1 MDQAPDFAQIMKLA
15 QQVASQI
22 EPPAGLTAG
31 GAMNPEEMSNVLGQ
45 ITKTVGQIVTPEMLA
60 SQFGG
65 PAIVKTNDKKK
76 KKAISSKISFES
88 TGPEDITDDVNKTTL
103 NPEREVIS
111 DRKKSEKKKRYVEI
125 VSTDE
130 DTDEDP
136 SVPRTKDMTFT
147 LSVTLDELFTG
158 AKKKLGLRRQKLE
171 PDGSFEEEKKKLSIK
186 IEPGMIEEQVIR
198 FNHMADEKQGYETGD
213 VVVSLDVE
221 DHPEF
226 IRHGNDLILEREI
239 SFAEAYSPVVYVKH
253 LSGKNYKIS
262 GAPIDIF
269 NNLDDDLLKKIPGLG
284 MPVSGEPGEFGDLFI
299 KFICVNKTKITK
311 EIIET
316 LKEIFPPLVK
326 PFVVDETETIIET
339 EFEMVTES
347 DLEYLESD
355 SDSDSDDSEDYDSD
369 DSDSDSEEQS
379 SEKIECADCDEETS
393 NAVGKK
399 EIKDLD

>member
-1 MDQAPDFAQIMKLA
+1 MDQTPDFAQIMKIA

-22 EPPAGLTAG
+22 ETPAGLTKG
-31 GAMNPEEMSNVLGQ
+31 GEMNPDEMTKVLGQ
-45 ITKTVGQIVTPEMLA
+45 ITKSVGEIVTPEMLA
-60 SQFGG
+60 SSFGTQ
-65 PAIVKTNDKKK
+65 PDIKTNNKKK
-76 KKAISSKISFES
+76 KKSITSKISFDSAGLEDV
-88 TGPEDITDDVNKTTL
+88 TDVVPPETKGK
-103 NPEREVIS
+103 PEKIVKATEKGA
-111 DRKKSEKKKRYVEI
+111 DKKKKRYVEI
-125 VSTDE
+125 ESTDE

-136 SVPRTKDMTFT
+136 TVPRTKDMAFT

-158 AKKKLGLRRQKLE
+158 AKKKLALRRQKLE

-198 FNHMADEKQGYETGD
+198 FNHMSDEKQGYETGD

-221 DHPEF
+221 DHAEF
-226 IRHGNDLILEREI
+226 TRIGNDLIIEREI
-239 SFAEAYSPVVYVKH
+239 SFAEAYSPLVYVKH
-253 LSGKNYKIS
+253 LSGKNFKIS
-262 GAPIDIF
+262 GPPIDIF

-284 MPVSGEPGEFGDLFI
+284 MPVSGEPGEYGDLFI

-326 PFVVDETETIIET
+326 PFVVDETDSIIEA

-355 SDSDSDDSEDYDSD
+355 SDSDDYSDESGSESG
-369 DSDSDSEEQS
+369 SESESDSEEC
-379 SEKIECADCDEETS
+379 SECCPVVETPE
-393 NAVGKK
+393 NVK
-399 EIKDLD
+399 EAELD

>member
-1 MDQAPDFAQIMKLA
+1 MDQTPDFAQIMKIA

-22 EPPAGLTAG
+22 ETPAGLTKG
-31 GAMNPEEMSNVLGQ
+31 GEMNPDEMTKVLGQ
-45 ITKTVGQIVTPEMLA
+45 ITKSVGEIVTPEMLA
-60 SQFGG
+60 SSFGTQ
-65 PAIVKTNDKKK
+65 PDIKTNNKKK
-76 KKAISSKISFES
+76 KKSITSKISFDS
-88 TGPEDITDDVNKTTL
+88 TGLEDVTDVVPPETKGK
-103 NPEREVIS
+103 PEKIVKATEKGA
-111 DRKKSEKKKRYVEI
+111 DKKKKRYVEI
-125 VSTDE
+125 ESTDE

-136 SVPRTKDMTFT
+136 TVPRTKDMAFT

-158 AKKKLGLRRQKLE
+158 AKKKLALRRQKLE

-198 FNHMADEKQGYETGD
+198 FNHMSDEKQGYETGD

-221 DHPEF
+221 DHAEF
-226 IRHGNDLILEREI
+226 TRIGNDLIIEREI
-239 SFAEAYSPVVYVKH
+239 SFAEAYSPLVYVKH
-253 LSGKNYKIS
+253 LSGKNFKIS
-262 GAPIDIF
+262 GPPIDIF

-284 MPVSGEPGEFGDLFI
+284 MPVSGEPGEYGDLFI

-326 PFVVDETETIIET
+326 PFVVDETDSIIEA

-355 SDSDSDDSEDYDSD
+355 SDSDDYSDESGSESG
-369 DSDSDSEEQS
+369 SESESDSEEC
-379 SEKIECADCDEETS
+379 SECCPVVETPE
-393 NAVGKK
+393 NVK
-399 EIKDLD
+399 EAELD

>member
-1 MDQAPDFAQIMKLA
+1 MKIA

-22 EPPAGLTAG
+22 ETPAGLTKG
-31 GAMNPEEMSNVLGQ
+31 GEMNPDEMTKVLGQ
-45 ITKTVGQIVTPEMLA
+45 ITKSVGEIVTPEMLA
-60 SQFGG
+60 SSFGTQ
-65 PAIVKTNDKKK
+65 PDIKTNNKKK
-76 KKAISSKISFES
+76 KKSITSKISFDS
-88 TGPEDITDDVNKTTL
+88 TGLEDVTDVVPPETKGK
-103 NPEREVIS
+103 PEKIVKATETGA
-111 DRKKSEKKKRYVEI
+111 DKKKKRYVEI
-125 VSTDE
+125 ESTDE

-136 SVPRTKDMTFT
+136 TVPRTKDMAFT

-158 AKKKLGLRRQKLE
+158 AKKKLALRRQKLE

-198 FNHMADEKQGYETGD
+198 FNHMSDEKQGYETGD

-221 DHPEF
+221 DHAEF
-226 IRHGNDLILEREI
+226 TRIGNDLIIEREI
-239 SFAEAYSPVVYVKH
+239 SFAEAYSPLVYVKH
-253 LSGKNYKIS
+253 LSGKNFKIS
-262 GAPIDIF
+262 GPPIDIF

-284 MPVSGEPGEFGDLFI
+284 MPVSGEPGEYGDLFI

-326 PFVVDETETIIET
+326 PFVVDETDSIIEA

-355 SDSDSDDSEDYDSD
+355 SDSDDYSDESGSESG
-369 DSDSDSEEQS
+369 SESESDSEEC
-379 SEKIECADCDEETS
+379 SECCPVVETPE
-393 NAVGKK
+393 NVK
-399 EIKDLD
+399 EAELD

>member
-1 MDQAPDFAQIMKLA
+1 MDQTPDFAQIMKIA

-22 EPPAGLTAG
+22 ETPAGLTKG
-31 GAMNPEEMSNVLGQ
+31 GEMNPEEMTKVLGQ
-45 ITKTVGQIVTPEMLA
+45 ITKSVGKIVTPEMLA
-60 SQFGG
+60 SSFGTQ
-65 PAIVKTNDKKK
+65 PDIKTNNKKK
-76 KKAISSKISFES
+76 KKSITSKISFDS
-88 TGPEDITDDVNKTTL
+88 TGLEDVTDVVPPETKGK
-103 NPEREVIS
+103 PEKIVKATEKGA
-111 DRKKSEKKKRYVEI
+111 DKKKRYVEI
-125 VSTDE
+125 ESTDE

-136 SVPRTKDMTFT
+136 TVPRTKDMAFT

-158 AKKKLGLRRQKLE
+158 AKKKLALRRQKLE

-198 FNHMADEKQGYETGD
+198 FNHMSDEKQGYETGD

-221 DHPEF
+221 DHTEF
-226 IRHGNDLILEREI
+226 TRIGNDLIIEREI
-239 SFAEAYSPVVYVKH
+239 SFAEAYSPLVYVKH
-253 LSGKNYKIS
+253 LSGKNFKIS
-262 GAPIDIF
+262 GPPIDIF

-284 MPVSGEPGEFGDLFI
+284 MPVSGEPGEYGDLFI

-326 PFVVDETETIIET
+326 PFVVDETDSIIEA

-355 SDSDSDDSEDYDSD
+355 SDSDDYSDESGSESG
-369 DSDSDSEEQS
+369 SESESDSEEC
-379 SEKIECADCDEETS
+379 SECCPVVETPEIVKEE
-393 NAVGKK
+393 
-399 EIKDLD
+399 ELD

>member
-1 MDQAPDFAQIMKLA
+1 MDQTPDFAQIMKIA

-22 EPPAGLTAG
+22 ETPAGLTKG
-31 GAMNPEEMSNVLGQ
+31 GEMNPDEMTKVLGQ
-45 ITKTVGQIVTPEMLA
+45 ITKSVGEIVTPEMLA
-60 SQFGG
+60 SSFGTQ
-65 PAIVKTNDKKK
+65 PDIKTNNKKK
-76 KKAISSKISFES
+76 KKSITSKISFDS
-88 TGPEDITDDVNKTTL
+88 TGLEDVTDVVPPETKGK
-103 NPEREVIS
+103 PEKIVKATEKGA
-111 DRKKSEKKKRYVEI
+111 DKKKRYVEI
-125 VSTDE
+125 ESTDE

-136 SVPRTKDMTFT
+136 TVPRTKDMAFT

-158 AKKKLGLRRQKLE
+158 AKKKLALRRQKLE

-198 FNHMADEKQGYETGD
+198 FNHMSDEKQGYETGD

-221 DHPEF
+221 DHAEF
-226 IRHGNDLILEREI
+226 TRIGNDLIIEREI
-239 SFAEAYSPVVYVKH
+239 SFAEAYSPLVYVKH
-253 LSGKNYKIS
+253 LSGKNFKIS
-262 GAPIDIF
+262 GPPIDIF

-284 MPVSGEPGEFGDLFI
+284 MPVSGEPGEYGDLFI

-326 PFVVDETETIIET
+326 PFVVDETDSIIEA

-355 SDSDSDDSEDYDSD
+355 SDSDDYSDESGSE
-369 DSDSDSEEQS
+369 SDSES
-379 SEKIECADCDEETS
+379 GSEEEECSECCPVVETPEI
-393 NAVGKK
+393 VK
-399 EIKDLD
+399 EAELD

>member
-1 MDQAPDFAQIMKLA
+1 MDQTPDFAQIMKIA

-22 EPPAGLTAG
+22 ETPAGLTKG
-31 GAMNPEEMSNVLGQ
+31 GEMNPEEMTKVLGQ
-45 ITKTVGQIVTPEMLA
+45 ITKSVGKIVTPEMLA
-60 SQFGG
+60 SSFGTQ
-65 PAIVKTNDKKK
+65 PDIKTNNKKK
-76 KKAISSKISFES
+76 KKSITSKISFDS
-88 TGPEDITDDVNKTTL
+88 TGLEDVTDVVPPETKGK
-103 NPEREVIS
+103 PEKIVKATEKGA
-111 DRKKSEKKKRYVEI
+111 DKKKRYVEI
-125 VSTDE
+125 ESTDE

-136 SVPRTKDMTFT
+136 TVPRTKDMAFT

-158 AKKKLGLRRQKLE
+158 AKKKLALRRQKLE

-198 FNHMADEKQGYETGD
+198 FNHMSDEKQGYETGD

-221 DHPEF
+221 DHAEF
-226 IRHGNDLILEREI
+226 TRIGNDLIIEREI
-239 SFAEAYSPVVYVKH
+239 SFAEAYSPIVYVKH
-253 LSGKNYKIS
+253 LSGKNFKIS
-262 GAPIDIF
+262 GPPIDIF

-284 MPVSGEPGEFGDLFI
+284 MPVSGEPGEYGDLFI

-326 PFVVDETETIIET
+326 PFVVDETDSIIEA

-355 SDSDSDDSEDYDSD
+355 SDSDDYSDESGSESG
-369 DSDSDSEEQS
+369 SESESDSEEC
-379 SEKIECADCDEETS
+379 SECCPVVETPEIVKEE
-393 NAVGKK
+393 
-399 EIKDLD
+399 ELD

>member
-1 MDQAPDFAQIMKLA
+1 MDQTPDFAQIMKIA

-22 EPPAGLTAG
+22 ETPAGLTKG
-31 GAMNPEEMSNVLGQ
+31 GEMNPDEMTKVLGQ
-45 ITKTVGQIVTPEMLA
+45 ITKSVGEIVTPEMLA
-60 SQFGG
+60 SSFGTQ
-65 PAIVKTNDKKK
+65 PDIKTNNKKK
-76 KKAISSKISFES
+76 KKSITSKISFDS
-88 TGPEDITDDVNKTTL
+88 TGLEDVTDVVPPETKGK
-103 NPEREVIS
+103 PEKIVKATETGA
-111 DRKKSEKKKRYVEI
+111 DKKKKRYVEI
-125 VSTDE
+125 ESTDE

-136 SVPRTKDMTFT
+136 TVPRTKDMAFT

-158 AKKKLGLRRQKLE
+158 AKKKLALRRQKLE

-198 FNHMADEKQGYETGD
+198 FNHMSDEKQGYETGD

-221 DHPEF
+221 DHAEF
-226 IRHGNDLILEREI
+226 TRIGNDLIIEREI
-239 SFAEAYSPVVYVKH
+239 SFAEAYSPLVYVKH
-253 LSGKNYKIS
+253 LSGKNFKIS
-262 GAPIDIF
+262 GPPIDIF

-284 MPVSGEPGEFGDLFI
+284 MPVSGEPGEYGDLFI

-326 PFVVDETETIIET
+326 PFVVDETDSIIEA

-355 SDSDSDDSEDYDSD
+355 SDSDDYSDESGSESG
-369 DSDSDSEEQS
+369 SESESDSEEC
-379 SEKIECADCDEETS
+379 SECCPVVETPE
-393 NAVGKK
+393 NVK
-399 EIKDLD
+399 EAELD

>member
-1 MDQAPDFAQIMKLA
+1 MDQTPDFAQIMKIA

-22 EPPAGLTAG
+22 ETPAGLTKG
-31 GAMNPEEMSNVLGQ
+31 GEMNPEEMTKVLGQ
-45 ITKTVGQIVTPEMLA
+45 ITKSVGEIVTPEMLA
-60 SQFGG
+60 SSFGTQ
-65 PAIVKTNDKKK
+65 PDIKTNNKKK
-76 KKAISSKISFES
+76 KKSITSKISFDSAGLEDV
-88 TGPEDITDDVNKTTL
+88 TDVVPPETKGK
-103 NPEREVIS
+103 PEKIVKATEKGA
-111 DRKKSEKKKRYVEI
+111 DKKKRYVEI
-125 VSTDE
+125 ESTDE

-136 SVPRTKDMTFT
+136 TVPRTKDMAFT

-158 AKKKLGLRRQKLE
+158 AKKKLALRRQKLE

-198 FNHMADEKQGYETGD
+198 FNHMSDEKQGYETGD

-221 DHPEF
+221 DHAEF
-226 IRHGNDLILEREI
+226 TRIGNDLIIEREI
-239 SFAEAYSPVVYVKH
+239 SFAEAYSPLVYVKH
-253 LSGKNYKIS
+253 LSGKNFKIS
-262 GAPIDIF
+262 GPPIDIF

-284 MPVSGEPGEFGDLFI
+284 MPVSGEPGEYGDLFI

-326 PFVVDETETIIET
+326 PFVVDETDSIIEA

-355 SDSDSDDSEDYDSD
+355 SDSDDYSDESGSESG
-369 DSDSDSEEQS
+369 SESESDSEEC
-379 SEKIECADCDEETS
+379 SECCPVVETP
-393 NAVGKK
+393 
-399 EIKDLD
+399 EIVKDAELD

>member
-1 MDQAPDFAQIMKLA
+1 MDQTPDFAQIMKIA

-22 EPPAGLTAG
+22 ETPAGLTKG
-31 GAMNPEEMSNVLGQ
+31 GEMNPEEMTKVLGQ
-45 ITKTVGQIVTPEMLA
+45 ITKSVGEIVTPEMLA
-60 SQFGG
+60 SSFGTQ
-65 PAIVKTNDKKK
+65 PDIKTNNKKK
-76 KKAISSKISFES
+76 KKSITSKISFDS
-88 TGPEDITDDVNKTTL
+88 TGLEDVTDVVPPETKEKSDKIVKATEKGTD
-103 NPEREVIS
+103 
-111 DRKKSEKKKRYVEI
+111 KKKRYVEI
-125 VSTDE
+125 ESTDE

-136 SVPRTKDMTFT
+136 TVPRTKDMAFT

-158 AKKKLGLRRQKLE
+158 AKKKLALRRQKLE

-198 FNHMADEKQGYETGD
+198 FNHMSDEKQGYETGD

-221 DHPEF
+221 DHAEF
-226 IRHGNDLILEREI
+226 TRIGNDLIIEREI
-239 SFAEAYSPVVYVKH
+239 SFAEAYSPLVYVKH
-253 LSGKNYKIS
+253 LSGKNFKIS
-262 GAPIDIF
+262 GPPIDIF

-284 MPVSGEPGEFGDLFI
+284 MPVSGEPGEYGDLFI

-326 PFVVDETETIIET
+326 PFVVDETDSIIEA

-355 SDSDSDDSEDYDSD
+355 SDSDDYSDESGSESG
-369 DSDSDSEEQS
+369 SESDSEEEEC
-379 SEKIECADCDEETS
+379 SECCPVVETPE
-393 NAVGKK
+393 NVK
-399 EIKDLD
+399 EAELD

>member
-1 MDQAPDFAQIMKLA
+1 MDQTPDFAQIMKIA

-22 EPPAGLTAG
+22 ETPAGLTRG
-31 GAMNPEEMSNVLGQ
+31 GEMNPEEMTKVLGQ
-45 ITKTVGQIVTPEMLA
+45 ITKSVGEIVTPEMLA
-60 SQFGG
+60 SSFGTQ
-65 PAIVKTNDKKK
+65 PDIKTNNKKK
-76 KKAISSKISFES
+76 KKSITSKISFDSAGLEDV
-88 TGPEDITDDVNKTTL
+88 TDVVPPETKGKPEKIVKATEKGTD
-103 NPEREVIS
+103 
-111 DRKKSEKKKRYVEI
+111 KKKRYVEI
-125 VSTDE
+125 ESTDE

-136 SVPRTKDMTFT
+136 TVPRTKDMAFT

-158 AKKKLGLRRQKLE
+158 AKKKLALRRQKLE

-198 FNHMADEKQGYETGD
+198 FNHMSDEKQGYETGD

-221 DHPEF
+221 DHAEF
-226 IRHGNDLILEREI
+226 TRIGNDLIIEREI
-239 SFAEAYSPVVYVKH
+239 SFAEAYSPLVYVKH
-253 LSGKNYKIS
+253 LSGKNFKIS
-262 GAPIDIF
+262 GPPIDIF

-284 MPVSGEPGEFGDLFI
+284 MPVSGEPGEYGDLFI

-326 PFVVDETETIIET
+326 PFVVDETDSIIEA

-355 SDSDSDDSEDYDSD
+355 SDSDDYSDESGSESG
-369 DSDSDSEEQS
+369 SESDSEEEEC
-379 SEKIECADCDEETS
+379 SECCPVVETPE
-393 NAVGKK
+393 NVK
-399 EIKDLD
+399 EAELD

>member
-1 MDQAPDFAQIMKLA
+1 MDQTPDFAQIMKIA

-22 EPPAGLTAG
+22 ETPAGLTKG
-31 GAMNPEEMSNVLGQ
+31 GEMNPDEMTKVLGQ
-45 ITKTVGQIVTPEMLA
+45 ITKSVGEIVTPEMLA
-60 SQFGG
+60 SSFGTQ
-65 PAIVKTNDKKK
+65 PDIKTNNKKK
-76 KKAISSKISFES
+76 KKSITSKISFDS
-88 TGPEDITDDVNKTTL
+88 TGLEDVTDVVPPETKGK
-103 NPEREVIS
+103 PEKIVKATEKGA
-111 DRKKSEKKKRYVEI
+111 DKKKRYVEI
-125 VSTDE
+125 ESTDE

-136 SVPRTKDMTFT
+136 TVPRTKDMAFT

-158 AKKKLGLRRQKLE
+158 AKKKLALRRQKLE

-198 FNHMADEKQGYETGD
+198 FNHMSDEKQGYETGD

-221 DHPEF
+221 DHAEF
-226 IRHGNDLILEREI
+226 TRIGNDLIIEREI
-239 SFAEAYSPVVYVKH
+239 SFAEAYSPLVYVKH
-253 LSGKNYKIS
+253 LSGKNFKIS
-262 GAPIDIF
+262 GPPIDIF

-284 MPVSGEPGEFGDLFI
+284 MPVSGEPGEYGDLFI

-326 PFVVDETETIIET
+326 PFVVDETDSIIEA

-355 SDSDSDDSEDYDSD
+355 SDSDDYSDESGSESG
-369 DSDSDSEEQS
+369 SESESDSEEC
-379 SEKIECADCDEETS
+379 SECCPVVETPE
-393 NAVGKK
+393 NVK
-399 EIKDLD
+399 EAELD

>member
-1 MDQAPDFAQIMKLA
+1 MDQTPDFAQIMKIA

-22 EPPAGLTAG
+22 ETPAGLTKG
-31 GAMNPEEMSNVLGQ
+31 GEMNPDEMTKVLGQ
-45 ITKTVGQIVTPEMLA
+45 ITKSVGEIVTPEMLA
-60 SQFGG
+60 SSFGTQSD
-65 PAIVKTNDKKK
+65 IKTNNKKK
-76 KKAISSKISFES
+76 KKSITSKISFDS
-88 TGPEDITDDVNKTTL
+88 TGLEDVTDVVPPETKGK
-103 NPEREVIS
+103 PEKIVKATEKGA
-111 DRKKSEKKKRYVEI
+111 DKKKKRYVEI
-125 VSTDE
+125 ESTDE

-136 SVPRTKDMTFT
+136 TVPRTKDMAFT

-158 AKKKLGLRRQKLE
+158 AKKKLALRRQKLE

-198 FNHMADEKQGYETGD
+198 FNHMSDEKQGYETGD

-221 DHPEF
+221 DHAEF
-226 IRHGNDLILEREI
+226 TRIGNDLIIEREI
-239 SFAEAYSPVVYVKH
+239 SFAEAYSPLVYVKH
-253 LSGKNYKIS
+253 LSGKNFKIS
-262 GAPIDIF
+262 GPPIDIF

-284 MPVSGEPGEFGDLFI
+284 MPVSGEPGEYGDLFI

-326 PFVVDETETIIET
+326 PFVVDETDSIIEA

-355 SDSDSDDSEDYDSD
+355 SDSDDYSDESGSESG
-369 DSDSDSEEQS
+369 SESESDSEEC
-379 SEKIECADCDEETS
+379 SECCPVVETPE
-393 NAVGKK
+393 NVK
-399 EIKDLD
+399 EAELD

>member
-1 MDQAPDFAQIMKLA
+1 MDQTPDFAQIMKIA

-22 EPPAGLTAG
+22 ETPAGLTKG
-31 GAMNPEEMSNVLGQ
+31 GEMNPDEMTKVLGQ
-45 ITKTVGQIVTPEMLA
+45 ITKSVGEIVTPEMLA
-60 SQFGG
+60 SSFGTQ
-65 PAIVKTNDKKK
+65 PDIKTNNKKK
-76 KKAISSKISFES
+76 KKSITSKISFDS
-88 TGPEDITDDVNKTTL
+88 TGLEDVTDVVPPETKGK
-103 NPEREVIS
+103 PEKIVKATEKGA
-111 DRKKSEKKKRYVEI
+111 DKKKKRYVEI
-125 VSTDE
+125 ESTDE

-136 SVPRTKDMTFT
+136 TVPRTKDMAFT

-158 AKKKLGLRRQKLE
+158 AKKKLALRRQKLE

-198 FNHMADEKQGYETGD
+198 FNHMSDEKQGYETGD

-221 DHPEF
+221 DHAEF
-226 IRHGNDLILEREI
+226 TRIGNDLIIEREI
-239 SFAEAYSPVVYVKH
+239 SFAEAYSPLVYVKH
-253 LSGKNYKIS
+253 LSGKNFKIS
-262 GAPIDIF
+262 GPPIDIF

-284 MPVSGEPGEFGDLFI
+284 MPVSGEPGEYGDLFI

-326 PFVVDETETIIET
+326 PFVVDETDSIIEA

-355 SDSDSDDSEDYDSD
+355 SDSDDYSDESGSESG
-369 DSDSDSEEQS
+369 SESESDSEEC
-379 SEKIECADCDEETS
+379 SECCPVVETPEI
-393 NAVGKK
+393 VK
-399 EIKDLD
+399 EAELD

>member
-1 MDQAPDFAQIMKLA
+1 MDQTPDFAQIMKIA

-22 EPPAGLTAG
+22 ETPAGLTKG
-31 GAMNPEEMSNVLGQ
+31 GEMNPDEMTKVLGQ
-45 ITKTVGQIVTPEMLA
+45 ITKSVGEIVTPEMLA
-60 SQFGG
+60 SSFGTQSD
-65 PAIVKTNDKKK
+65 IKTNNKKK
-76 KKAISSKISFES
+76 KKSITSKISFDS
-88 TGPEDITDDVNKTTL
+88 TGLEDVTDVVPPETK
-103 NPEREVIS
+103 E
-111 DRKKSEKKKRYVEI
+111 KSEKIVKATEKGTDKKKKKRYVEI
-125 VSTDE
+125 ESTDE

-136 SVPRTKDMTFT
+136 TVPRTKDMAFT

-158 AKKKLGLRRQKLE
+158 AKKKLALRRQKLE

-198 FNHMADEKQGYETGD
+198 FNHMSDEKQGYETGD

-221 DHPEF
+221 DHAEF
-226 IRHGNDLILEREI
+226 TRIGNDLIIEREI
-239 SFAEAYSPVVYVKH
+239 SFAEAYSPLVYVKH
-253 LSGKNYKIS
+253 LSGKNFKIS
-262 GAPIDIF
+262 GPPIDIF

-284 MPVSGEPGEFGDLFI
+284 MPVSGEPGEYGDLFI

-326 PFVVDETETIIET
+326 PFVVDETDSIIEA

-355 SDSDSDDSEDYDSD
+355 SDSDDYSDESGSESG
-369 DSDSDSEEQS
+369 SESESDSEEC
-379 SEKIECADCDEETS
+379 SECCPVVETPE
-393 NAVGKK
+393 NVK
-399 EIKDLD
+399 EAELD

>member
-1 MDQAPDFAQIMKLA
+1 MDQTPDFAQIMKIA

-22 EPPAGLTAG
+22 ETPAGLTKG
-31 GAMNPEEMSNVLGQ
+31 GEMNPEEMTKVLGQ
-45 ITKTVGQIVTPEMLA
+45 ITKSVGEIVTPEMLA
-60 SQFGG
+60 SSFGTQ
-65 PAIVKTNDKKK
+65 PDIKTNNKKK
-76 KKAISSKISFES
+76 KKSITSKISFDSAGLEDV
-88 TGPEDITDDVNKTTL
+88 TDVVPPETKGKPEKIVKATEKGTD
-103 NPEREVIS
+103 
-111 DRKKSEKKKRYVEI
+111 KKKRYVEI
-125 VSTDE
+125 ESTDE

-136 SVPRTKDMTFT
+136 TVPRTKDMAFT

-158 AKKKLGLRRQKLE
+158 AKKKLALRRQKLE

-198 FNHMADEKQGYETGD
+198 FNHMSDEKQGYETGD

-221 DHPEF
+221 DHAEF
-226 IRHGNDLILEREI
+226 TRIGNDLIIEREI
-239 SFAEAYSPVVYVKH
+239 SFAEAYSPIVYVKH
-253 LSGKNYKIS
+253 LSGKNFKIS
-262 GAPIDIF
+262 GPPIDIF

-284 MPVSGEPGEFGDLFI
+284 MPVSGEPGEYGDLFI

-326 PFVVDETETIIET
+326 PFVVDETDSIIEA

-355 SDSDSDDSEDYDSD
+355 SDSDDYSDESGSESG
-369 DSDSDSEEQS
+369 SESDSEEEEC
-379 SEKIECADCDEETS
+379 SECCPVVETPE
-393 NAVGKK
+393 NVK
-399 EIKDLD
+399 EAELD